1 MAAITSAAL
10 WHQIPELSRAKRL
23 SSPFP
28 HPKAFPENKNA
39 RKILPGALSYK
50 KEYTT
55 AVKYF
60 PSPNFYRSQSCMIA
74 TQFCELKNRK
84 PCK

>member
-10 WHQIPELSRAKRL
+10 WHQIPELSREKAIK
-23 SSPFP
+23 PFFAP
-28 HPKAFPENKNA
+28 ESFPENKNA

-60 PSPNFYRSQSCMIA
+60 RSTNFYRSQSCMIA
-74 TQFCELKNRK
+74 AQFCELKNRK
-84 PCK
+84 SCK